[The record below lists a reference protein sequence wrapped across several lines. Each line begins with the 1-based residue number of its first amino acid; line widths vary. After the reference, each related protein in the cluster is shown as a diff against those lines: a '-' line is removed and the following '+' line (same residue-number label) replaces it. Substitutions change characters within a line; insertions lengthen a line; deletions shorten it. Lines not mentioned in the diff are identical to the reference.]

1 MSNLETVQAY
11 TLVLQTMSYPLSS
24 FFGSRPISFPSK
36 LMSCRLNHDL
46 ICLGPRPLSK
56 GLGTNLKLLTNSNAR
71 FHGPFSLD
79 LCLKWQL
86 LSTRRKPQTIRLYTT
101 LSSLNFI
108 HVLSRLENIKH
119 AVSKLNSTNVVGG
132 HPNHKRFCDIF
143 NGPKAWKAHNWGF
156 LVLFHVSHLGQT
168 KNLSLGKEMDGL

>member
-11 TLVLQTMSYPLSS
+11 TLVLQTMSSPLSS

-71 FHGPFSLD
+71 FHGTF
-79 LCLKWQL
+79 L
-86 LSTRRKPQTIRLYTT
+86 LGP
-101 LSSLNFI
+101 LSKVATPV
-108 HVLSRLENIKH
+108 H
-119 AVSKLNSTNVVGG
+119 
-132 HPNHKRFCDIF
+132 
-143 NGPKAWKAHNWGF
+143 
-156 LVLFHVSHLGQT
+156 Q
-168 KNLSLGKEMDGL
+168 KETSDY